1 MAHRGMPFRTL
12 VPARLDRLPWSPFH
26 WKVVIALGITWVID
40 GLEVTLTGA
49 ISGVL
54 RSEATLHFTSGEI
67 GQIASFYVIGAVAGA
82 LLFGHLTDLMG
93 RKKLFFI
100 TLAVYLSGTFLT
112 AFSWDLWSFIAFRL
126 ITGAGIGGEYSAINS
141 AVDELIPARVRGQID
156 LIVNGSYWLG
166 AAVGALGTLVLL
178 DPHVFPVDIGWRVG
192 FGIGACIGLFILFYR
207 KSIPESPR
215 WLMTHGR
222 EEEAEEVVKAI
233 EAEIEERT
241 GKPLPLPVVEIAIHP
256 GREVNLRTVAKA
268 VFGRY
273 RRRSVLCL
281 ALMISQSFLYN
292 AIFFTYSL
300 VLITFYRVPES
311 ETGLYLL
318 PFAISNFLGPLLLG
332 RLFDTVGRRQL
343 ISATYL
349 LSALLLLLTGWL
361 FVNRMLSAVGQTVFW
376 SFIFFF
382 ASCAASS
389 AYLTVSE
396 IFPLEI
402 RALSIA
408 LFFSIG
414 SAAGGVAAPW
424 LFGVLIGTASRLN
437 VAYGYM
443 AASALMIAAAIIEAI
458 YGVKAERV
466 PLERVA
472 EPLSTEA

>member
-1 MAHRGMPFRTL
+1 MPFRTL

-349 LSALLLLLTGWL
+349 LSALLPLLTGWL

>member
-1 MAHRGMPFRTL
+1 
-12 VPARLDRLPWSPFH
+12 
-26 WKVVIALGITWVID
+26 
-40 GLEVTLTGA
+40 
-49 ISGVL
+49 
-54 RSEATLHFTSGEI
+54 
-67 GQIASFYVIGAVAGA
+67 
-82 LLFGHLTDLMG
+82 
-93 RKKLFFI
+93 
-100 TLAVYLSGTFLT
+100 LSGTFLT